1 MYNLDISVLGKNLK
15 YYRKLRDFTLDEL
28 GNEIH
33 KSKATVSKYEKG
45 EIIPD
50 ILTVLEI
57 CNVLNVNLSQIFPI
71 TVQSPNNSMT
81 NPFHCDKLYL
91 YYYTENKLIMSILE
105 LQIEE
110 NSILTK
116 FYNGVKN
123 INHYKTDSCY
133 YYEGILQSDR
143 IIGYIN
149 LHNPSSQEFQLEN
162 IQISFTIPW
171 SKKFQITN
179 FFILGLT
186 PNALPIVKKGIMS
199 TSPIKNL
206 TPFKDY
212 LRITKSDLSNIQ
224 KDNGWILSN
233 NNYDFSYLT

>member
-1 MYNLDISVLGKNLK
+1 MYHLDLNILQKNLRK
-15 YYRKLRDFTLDEL
+15 YRKLRNLTLEEL
-28 GNEIH
+28 GQKIS

-57 CNVLNVNLSQIFPI
+57 CNILNINLSQLLPMAVAF
-71 TVQSPNNSMT
+71 SHSSMI
-81 NPFHCDKLYL
+81 NPFHSDKLFL
-91 YYYTENKLIMSILE
+91 YYYTGKKLILSILE
-105 LQIEE
+105 IQTEE
-110 NSILTK
+110 NSILVK

-133 YYEGILQSDR
+133 YYEGILDCDKT
-143 IIGYIN
+143 IGYIK
-149 LHNPSSQEFQLEN
+149 LYNPESQGTQLEN

-186 PNALPIVKKGIMS
+186 PNSLPVVKKGIIS
-199 TSPIKNL
+199 HSPISNL
-206 TPFKDY
+206 TPFKNV
-212 LRITKSDLSNIQ
+212 LQITKNDISNMQ
-224 KDNGWILSN
+224 KDNAWILQN
-233 NNYDFSYLT
+233 TNYDFSYLL

>member
-71 TVQSPNNSMT
+71 TVQSPNNSMI

-133 YYEGILQSDR
+133 YYEGISHILINR
-143 IIGYIN
+143 VRAIFFGYI
-149 LHNPSSQEFQLEN
+149 
-162 IQISFTIPW
+162 I
-171 SKKFQITN
+171 
-179 FFILGLT
+179 
-186 PNALPIVKKGIMS
+186 
-199 TSPIKNL
+199 
-206 TPFKDY
+206 Y
-212 LRITKSDLSNIQ
+212 RRKS
-224 KDNGWILSN
+224 
-233 NNYDFSYLT
+233 